1 MSRHILIA
9 ALLAGLACP
18 AVAEDATPPRTIRN
32 APAPRALELAAY
44 IYAASNVCGYKIGV
58 PEFDAVLAKMNTKSE
73 DVSPRGPFGARI
85 QGIFAMMSNDM
96 ALHREQSC
104 IAVAG
109 EYGPEGSIAKN
120 VLQPM
125 AAGETP
131 PPAPKAP
138 DATPAK

>member
-1 MSRHILIA
+1 MPRRLLIA
-9 ALLAGLACP
+9 ALLAGLAVP
-18 AVAEDATPPRTIRN
+18 AMAEDAAPPRTIRN
-32 APAPRALELAAY
+32 APSPRALELAAY
-44 IYAASNVCGYKIGV
+44 IYSASNVCGYKIGV

-73 DVSPRGPFGARI
+73 DISPRGPFGARI

-96 ALHREQSC
+96 AQHREQSC

-109 EYGPEGSIAKN
+109 EYGPEGSLAKN

-125 AAGETP
+125 APGEVA

>member
-1 MSRHILIA
+1 MPRHFLIA
-9 ALLAGLACP
+9 AMLAGFALP
-18 AVAEDATPPRTIRN
+18 AVAEDAAPPRTIRN

-44 IYAASNVCGYKIGV
+44 IYSASNVCGYKIGV
-58 PEFDAVLAKMNTKSE
+58 PEFDAVLSKMNTKSE

-125 AAGETP
+125 AAGETL
-131 PPAPKAP
+131 PPAPQAP

>member
-1 MSRHILIA
+1 MSRHFLA
-9 ALLAGLACP
+9 AVLLAGFALP
-18 AVAEDATPPRTIRN
+18 AVAEDAAPPRTIRN

-44 IYAASNVCGYKIGV
+44 VYAASNVCGYKIGV

-85 QGIFAMMSNDM
+85 QGIFGMMSNDM

-120 VLQPM
+120 VLQPT
-125 AAGETP
+125 AAGEVA

>member
-1 MSRHILIA
+1 MPRHLLIA
-9 ALLAGLACP
+9 AVLAGFAMP
-18 AVAEDATPPRTIRN
+18 ALAEDAAAPRTIRN

-58 PEFDAVLAKMNTKSE
+58 PEFDGVLAKMNTRSE

-96 ALHREQSC
+96 AQHREQSC

-109 EYGPEGSIAKN
+109 EYGPEGSLAKN

-131 PPAPKAP
+131 PPTPKAP
-138 DATPAK
+138 DAAPAK